1 MAVGKMGGGKIMDT
15 FMDKLAQ
22 KLNAQEM
29 IKANSA
35 ADAEELKQLRGQI
48 KEYDTCLEQMQ
59 KTNSDLQAVNEE
71 LSRVVGDKIT
81 PEIQKITEEASAKL
95 ERLSEESISKLENAK
110 VDTTEIQRLIDDA
123 GIKIRQITDES
134 LAKIREIQAESE
146 RTDNEELTKTVS
158 EKIDNANDFVHRE
171 CVKVYRNVQA
181 VIMEEN
187 GKLTEAN
194 TEAMKPLMG
203 KIKTVMGVSVAA
215 LIVSAVGV
223 VLQILSFL

>member
-1 MAVGKMGGGKIMDT
+1 VVSKLGGGKTMDT

-35 ADAEELKQLRGQI
+35 ADAEELKQLRGRI
-48 KEYDTCLEQMQ
+48 KEYDSCLEQMQ
-59 KTNSDLQAVNEE
+59 KTNSDLQTVNEE
-71 LSRVVGDKIT
+71 LGRVVDDKIA

-95 ERLSEESISKLENAK
+95 ERLAEESTLKLENAK
-110 VDTTEIQRLIDDA
+110 VDTTQIQRVVNDA
-123 GIKIRQITDES
+123 GIKIQEIADES
-134 LAKIREIQAESE
+134 LAKIREIQAENAK
-146 RTDNEELTKTVS
+146 TDNEELTKTLT
-158 EKIDNANDFVHRE
+158 EKIDGANEFVHRE

-187 GKLTEAN
+187 NKQTEAQ
-194 TEAMKPLMG
+194 TEALLKPLKG
-203 KIKTVMGVSVAA
+203 KISAVMGISVAA
-215 LIVSAVGV
+215 LVVSAVGV

>member
-1 MAVGKMGGGKIMDT
+1 MDT

-35 ADAEELKQLRGQI
+35 ADAEELKQLRGRI
-48 KEYDTCLEQMQ
+48 KEYDSCLEQMQ
-59 KTNSDLQAVNEE
+59 KTNSDLQTVNEE
-71 LSRVVGDKIT
+71 LGRVVDDKIA

-95 ERLSEESISKLENAK
+95 ERLAEESTLKLENAK
-110 VDTTEIQRLIDDA
+110 VDTTQIQRVVNDA
-123 GIKIRQITDES
+123 GIKIQEIADES
-134 LAKIREIQAESE
+134 LAKIREIQAENAK
-146 RTDNEELTKTVS
+146 TDNEELTKTLT
-158 EKIDNANDFVHRE
+158 EKIDGANEFVHRE

-187 GKLTEAN
+187 NKQTEAQ
-194 TEAMKPLMG
+194 TEALLKPLKG
-203 KIKTVMGVSVAA
+203 KISAVMGISVAA
-215 LIVSAVGV
+215 LVVSAVGV

>member
-1 MAVGKMGGGKIMDT
+1 MDT

-95 ERLSEESISKLENAK
+95 ERLSEESVSKLENAK

-146 RTDNEELTKTVS
+146 KTDNEELTKTVS
-158 EKIDNANDFVHRE
+158 EKIDSANDFVHRE